1 MVSRYA
7 TEDRNGI
14 GVHCTSAHNTRRQSS
29 SAIWPQIRA
38 RIATGAAECRP
49 FLRTTDSRLERTT
62 PPQIRAAAPFTF
74 TARPSTGTHHGFT
87 GVVNA
92 ELFFPFAITVK
103 MRNLAA
109 QISFYLCRRK
119 PVNVRSRPFS
129 SSSHERGFP
138 DERAMEEEAERK
150 IGWLFKLI
158 FAGTATIVGYNIF
171 PYLGDNLIQQS
182 VSLLDVKDPLFKRMG
197 ASRLTRFATD
207 DERRMKIV
215 EMGGAKKLVEML
227 GAAKDDPTR
236 KEALNAIVA
245 IAHSDE
251 AAGALH
257 NAGAISVIMDTKSA
271 EDEEIEK
278 YKEKLLK
285 RFRGIKQ
292 V

>member
-1 MVSRYA
+1 MR
-7 TEDRNGI
+7 
-14 GVHCTSAHNTRRQSS
+14 GV
-29 SAIWPQIRA
+29 
-38 RIATGAAECRP
+38 
-49 FLRTTDSRLERTT
+49 
-62 PPQIRAAAPFTF
+62 
-74 TARPSTGTHHGFT
+74 
-87 GVVNA
+87 
-92 ELFFPFAITVK
+92 
-103 MRNLAA
+103 AA
-109 QISFYLCRRK
+109 QFSSYLCRRR
-119 PVNVRSRPFS
+119 PLNVRSRQYS
-129 SSSHERGFP
+129 TSSHERGFP
-138 DERAMEEEAERK
+138 DEREMEEEAERK

-215 EMGGAKKLVEML
+215 EMGGAQKLVEML

-245 IAHSDE
+245 IARSDE

-257 NAGAISVIMDTKSA
+257 SAGAISVIMDTQST
-271 EDEEIEK
+271 EDAEIEK
-278 YKEKLLK
+278 YKAKLLK
-285 RFRGIKQ
+285 RFRDTKE

>member
-1 MVSRYA
+1 
-7 TEDRNGI
+7 
-14 GVHCTSAHNTRRQSS
+14 
-29 SAIWPQIRA
+29 
-38 RIATGAAECRP
+38 
-49 FLRTTDSRLERTT
+49 
-62 PPQIRAAAPFTF
+62 
-74 TARPSTGTHHGFT
+74 
-87 GVVNA
+87 
-92 ELFFPFAITVK
+92 

-215 EMGGAKKLVEML
+215 EMGGAQKLVEML

-257 NAGAISVIMDTKSA
+257 SAGAISVIMDTKSA